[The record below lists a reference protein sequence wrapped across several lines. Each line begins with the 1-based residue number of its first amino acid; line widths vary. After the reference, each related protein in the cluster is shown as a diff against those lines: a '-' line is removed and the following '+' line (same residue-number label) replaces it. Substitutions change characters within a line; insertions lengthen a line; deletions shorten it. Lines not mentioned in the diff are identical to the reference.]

1 MCVHT
6 NDGYVVV
13 AVVVVEREDSTSLTE
28 VLQLLAKSVLQ
39 WTPMA
44 FIIDASEIEVTATKA
59 TFPGKQ
65 LLVVC
70 LTMCYSLL
78 AFY

>member
-1 MCVHT
+1 MHT
-6 NDGYVVV
+6 NNGYVVV
-13 AVVVVEREDSTSLTE
+13 AVVVVEREDSASLTE

-44 FIIDASEIEVTATKA
+44 FITDASEIEVTATEA